1 MLITRILLYLI
12 CFSSVIFAQSKLGE
26 VQKNFNALKNFQ
38 VNFVQLQNGKEVL
51 SGTFTYR
58 NPGKMRLEMKNYV
71 MITDGNDVWNY
82 SKKQNKVIISKFN
95 EADASMLSL
104 EKVINDYPSKCK
116 VTESSTGGVNEIKLV
131 PRDNSLNFT
140 EAVITAPPG
149 GLINSMT
156 IKSGT
161 SVFEVRLN
169 RYSTNINLPDDNFTF
184 TPSERTKVIDLR

>member
-169 RYSTNINLPDDNFTF
+169 RYITNINLPEDNFTF